1 MLKNLKLIIV
11 VCTGV
16 LFSSCDYIKTPE
28 NDDALA
34 RVNDNYL
41 YQSDVIK
48 HLPENLNANDSI
60 AFVQR
65 YINDWAKQELLVNGA
80 TQNLNEDKLNQ
91 FDALVKQYK
100 SDLYTNAYLEALIN
114 KSLDTLVKDKE
125 AENYFKTNTSAFTL
139 NENLIQFRY
148 ISVTEDRNDLKDL
161 VKSLKRFNETD
172 KKTLDSL
179 SIQFKSYAL
188 NDSIWVKPAK
198 VLNKLPVITN
208 ANSAELLK
216 KTNFLQLK
224 DSLDLYLVQIK
235 NVLKRGETAPLSYV
249 RPTINQIVINK
260 RKVDLLRQIESDIT
274 KDAIKNKKFEIF
286 N

>member
-16 LFSSCDYIKTPE
+16 FFSSCDFIKTPE

-60 AFVQR
+60 AFLQR

>member
-1 MLKNLKLIIV
+1 MLQKVKLIL
-11 VCTGV
+11 CTAI

-28 NDDALA
+28 DDNALA
-34 RVNDNYL
+34 RVNKNYL
-41 YQSDVIK
+41 YQSEVNNR
-48 HLPENLNANDSI
+48 LPDNLSPNDSA
-60 AFVQR
+60 AFVQG
-65 YINDWAKQELLVNGA
+65 YINDWAKQELLLSGA
-80 TQNLNEDKLNQ
+80 TQNLNEEKLNQ
-91 FDALVKQYK
+91 FDKLINQYR

-114 KSLDTLVKDKE
+114 KNLDTIVKDSE
-125 AENYFKTNTSAFTL
+125 AKKYFNNYTEAFTL

-148 ISVTEDRNDLKDL
+148 VKVNEERGDLKDL
-161 VKSLKRFNETD
+161 IRRLKRFNNAD
-172 KKTLDSL
+172 KKVLDSL

-188 NDSIWVKPAK
+188 NDSIWVKPNK

-208 ANSAELLK
+208 ANSDELLK
-216 KTNFLQLK
+216 KSNFLQLK

-235 NVLKRGETAPLSYV
+235 NVLNRGDTAPLSYV
-249 RPTINQIVINK
+249 RPTINQIVVNK

>member
-60 AFVQR
+60 AFLQR

-249 RPTINQIVINK
+249 RPTINQIVIN
-260 RKVDLLRQIESDIT
+260 
-274 KDAIKNKKFEIF
+274 IKIF
-286 N
+286 FIHD

>member
-1 MLKNLKLIIV
+1 MLQKVKLIL
-11 VCTGV
+11 CTAI

-28 NDDALA
+28 DDNALA
-34 RVNDNYL
+34 RVNKNYL
-41 YQSDVIK
+41 YQSEVNNR
-48 HLPENLNANDSI
+48 LPDNLSPNDSA

-65 YINDWAKQELLVNGA
+65 FINDWAKQELLLSGA
-80 TQNLNEDKLNQ
+80 TQNLNEEKLNQ
-91 FDALVKQYK
+91 FDKLINQYR

-114 KSLDTLVKDKE
+114 KNLDTIVKDSE
-125 AENYFKTNTSAFTL
+125 AKKYFNNYTEAFTL

-148 ISVTEDRNDLKDL
+148 VKVNEERGDLKDL
-161 VKSLKRFNETD
+161 IRRLKRFNNAD
-172 KKTLDSL
+172 KKVLDSL

-188 NDSIWVKPAK
+188 NDSIWVKPNK

-208 ANSAELLK
+208 ANSDELLK
-216 KTNFLQLK
+216 KSNFLQLK

-235 NVLKRGETAPLSYV
+235 NVLNRGDTAPLSYV
-249 RPTINQIVINK
+249 RPTINQIVVNK

>member
-1 MLKNLKLIIV
+1 MLQKVKLIL
-11 VCTGV
+11 CTAI

-28 NDDALA
+28 DDNALA
-34 RVNDNYL
+34 RVNKNYL
-41 YQSDVIK
+41 YQSEVNNR
-48 HLPENLNANDSI
+48 LPDNLSPNDSA

-65 YINDWAKQELLVNGA
+65 YINDWAKQELLLSGA
-80 TQNLNEDKLNQ
+80 TQNLNEEKLNQ
-91 FDALVKQYK
+91 FDKLINQYR

-114 KSLDTLVKDKE
+114 KNLDTIVKDSE
-125 AENYFKTNTSAFTL
+125 AKKYFNNYTKAFTL

-148 ISVTEDRNDLKDL
+148 VKVNEERGDLKDL
-161 VKSLKRFNETD
+161 IRRLKRFNNAD
-172 KKTLDSL
+172 KKVLDSL

-188 NDSIWVKPAK
+188 NDSIWVKPNK

-208 ANSAELLK
+208 ANSDELLK
-216 KTNFLQLK
+216 KSNFLQLK

-235 NVLKRGETAPLSYV
+235 NVLNRGDTAPLSYV
-249 RPTINQIVINK
+249 RPTINQIVVNK